1 VGLGTHAELLVTC
14 PTYAEIVASQ
24 DTEQEAAA

>member
-1 VGLGTHAELLVTC
+1 VVGIGDHQELLTSC

-24 DTEQEAAA
+24 FTAEEVA